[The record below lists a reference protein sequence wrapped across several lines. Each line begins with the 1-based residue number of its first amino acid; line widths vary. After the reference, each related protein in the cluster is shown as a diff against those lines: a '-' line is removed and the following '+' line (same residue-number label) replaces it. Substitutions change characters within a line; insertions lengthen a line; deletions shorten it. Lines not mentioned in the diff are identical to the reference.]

1 MRNHLKSK
9 HQIFIDS
16 TPSPLQQSILNQL
29 QQLYLKADSL
39 DQTQQIDT
47 QAFQSIL
54 SQDIID
60 EALVSLIVVQNFPF
74 SVVEWPE
81 FHTLCRVLNP
91 ESESCII
98 TAHNSVPKKI
108 EQSWLVQKDIIR
120 KKLQSALSSV
130 HLSLD
135 IWTSPNR
142 LLFLGICAHF
152 VEQSDEKLSKALIAL
167 RIMANHSGEEQ
178 FITLLPV
185 LKDYG
190 ILQKLGAVVCDNH
203 TANDKLCRTIAK
215 YLRKEGM
222 KWDQTYRRIFC
233 IGHVIN
239 LAVQAFL
246 FHDIVDIEQF
256 SLYDEQSWK
265 MKEQMIYKEKL
276 LSTQLGRLE
285 NFIIL
290 WLIFVAQL
298 AVQKSSKIWLG
309 G

>member
-142 LLFLGICAHF
+142 LLFLGNCCHF

-178 FITLLPV
+178 FITRLPV

-190 ILQKLGAVVCDNH
+190 ILQKLGAVVCD
-203 TANDKLCRTIAK
+203 TL
-215 YLRKEGM
+215 
-222 KWDQTYRRIFC
+222 
-233 IGHVIN
+233 
-239 LAVQAFL
+239 
-246 FHDIVDIEQF
+246 
-256 SLYDEQSWK
+256 
-265 MKEQMIYKEKL
+265 QMT
-276 LSTQLGRLE
+276 S
-285 NFIIL
+285 
-290 WLIFVAQL
+290 FVAL
-298 AVQKSSKIWLG
+298 
-309 G
+309 